1 MDDIIQ
7 EALDKGVKLHAAGQ
21 LDLAAQLYEAALKLK
36 PNHREANHHMGRLK
50 IDQGKQ
56 LVSFAI
62 FKSRSSGK
70 PRQVRILAVLH

>member
-7 EALDKGVKLHAAGQ
+7 EALEKGVKLHAAGK

-36 PNHREANHHMGRLK
+36 PNYREANHHMGRLK

-56 LVSFAI
+56 LEALQYL
-62 FKSRSSGK
+62 KAA
-70 PRQVRILAVLH
+70 L